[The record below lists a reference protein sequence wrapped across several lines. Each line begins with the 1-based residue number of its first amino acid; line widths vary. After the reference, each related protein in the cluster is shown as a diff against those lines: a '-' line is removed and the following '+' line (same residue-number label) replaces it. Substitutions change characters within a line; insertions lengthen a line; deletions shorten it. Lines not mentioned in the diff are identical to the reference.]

1 MAVIGGGLILLSRLP
16 SNPSTARL
24 IGDLAFVGVGMAAFS
39 SPNTSAVMG
48 SVPRPQLGVASGT
61 LATMRFLGQALSIG
75 VLGALATSRL
85 GASGQAVLLTGRA
98 QRPSVASAYVAGYH
112 LAMLAGAGIALVG
125 AVASL
130 TRPPRLTDATFRSP
144 VPLLNYRPIGSSCA
158 SLSPQEAPS

>member
-1 MAVIGGGLILLSRLP
+1 
-16 SNPSTARL
+16 
-24 IGDLAFVGVGMAAFS
+24 MAAFS

-130 TRPPRLTDATFRSP
+130 TRPRA
-144 VPLLNYRPIGSSCA
+144 
-158 SLSPQEAPS
+158 